1 MIDPAGCDAANAQL
15 ILSLTAR
22 DWAVREKF
30 IDIERVAA
38 LRAEAEALRAQGV
51 FRAAGVGQGVRHRED
66 IRGDQVLWLDAEK
79 MPQAHRFVNTE
90 LEGLRQAINAATYLG
105 LYEFEGHFAAYVPG
119 TSYARH
125 LDQFQQ
131 SQDRLVS
138 VVLYLNADWADED
151 GGELRLYVGG
161 PEGETVVSVSPRAGT
176 LVCFLSGRVPHEVAL
191 ARRTRLS
198 LTGWFR
204 RRS

>member
-1 MIDPAGCDAANAQL
+1 MIDPTGFDAANAQL
-15 ILSLTAR
+15 ILSLMAR
-22 DWAVREKF
+22 DWAVCEKF

-51 FRAAGVGQGVRHRED
+51 FRAAGVGQGVHHRND

-79 MPQAHRFVNTE
+79 MPQAQRFVNAE

-105 LYEFEGHFAAYVPG
+105 LYEFEGHFAAYAPG
-119 TSYARH
+119 TSYTRH

-138 VVLYLNADWADED
+138 MVLYLNVDWADDD
-151 GGELRLYVGG
+151 GGELRLYVDGL
-161 PEGETVVSVSPRAGT
+161 ENERVVSMSPRAGT
-176 LVCFLSGRVPHEVAL
+176 LVCFLSARIPHEVL
-191 ARRTRLS
+191 PARRTRLS
-198 LTGWFR
+198 FSGWFR

>member
-1 MIDPAGCDAANAQL
+1 MIDPSGFDAANAQL

-22 DWAVREKF
+22 DWAVCEKF
-30 IDIERVAA
+30 IDIDRAAAMRV
-38 LRAEAEALRAQGV
+38 EAEALLAQGA
-51 FRAAGVGQGVRHRED
+51 FRAAGVGRGVRYRED

-79 MPQAHRFVNTE
+79 MPQAHRFVDAE
-90 LEGLRQAINAATYLG
+90 LERLRQAINAATYLG
-105 LYEFEGHFAAYVPG
+105 LYEFEGHFAAYAPG
-119 TSYARH
+119 ASYARH

-138 VVLYLNADWADED
+138 VVLYLNSDWADED
-151 GGELRLYVGG
+151 GGELRMYVDG
-161 PEGETVVSVSPRAGT
+161 PHGEKIISVAPQAGT
-176 LVCFLSGRVPHEVAL
+176 LVCFLSEKVPHEVAT